1 LRFAI
6 QRERE
11 GVAGKEEKK
20 KVRRVWMNYDNDDDG
35 KRAVR

>member
-1 LRFAI
+1 LRLLRFAI

-20 KVRRVWMNYDNDDDG
+20 KSASCVDEL
-35 KRAVR
+35 